1 MPKSTLLLSVSRR
14 YAAISPKS
22 ASSGAW
28 GTTLASKAVAAI
40 GAICEE
46 IWESRMVEE
55 EEEERE
61 EEEAAGEGEVRDCFG
76 EAGMTAPLYTLL
88 CLLYVSRA

>member
-28 GTTLASKAVAAI
+28 GTAVASKAEAAI
-40 GAICEE
+40 GASCVD
-46 IWESRMVEE
+46 IWERRRLEE
-55 EEEERE
+55 DW
-61 EEEAAGEGEVRDCFG
+61 EEEAAGEGEVREC
-76 EAGMTAPLYTLL
+76 
-88 CLLYVSRA
+88 

>member
-40 GAICEE
+40 GAICVE
-46 IWESRMVEE
+46 IWERRRLEE
-55 EEEERE
+55 EEE
-61 EEEAAGEGEVRDCFG
+61 EEEAAGEGEVRDCLG
-76 EAGMTAPLYTLL
+76 ESGMTAPLYTLL